1 MARKWLEELINGEY
15 IPFIEGIKKSPAGR
29 KKLTSFTK
37 DMRQSWAERGLT
49 SPAQQAA
56 PMTEVRASIKD
67 SLGEDHWSLNIVALS
82 TEEWI
87 ELNQKSQDK
96 VAERNEN
103 VQSIKNPD
111 EIVAIAVRL
120 LESREWSEIAAGLSA
135 LTGRRVTEL
144 LSTAKFEKKSQWSVL
159 FTGALKRR
167 GEAVEL
173 QFEIPT
179 LTTADKVIK
188 ALAKLRKELPIKDLT
203 PSEINNRYEKPVASA
218 CDRHFKGII
227 PPREGK
233 DNVYTHLNRSVYATI
248 AVFWYCPPSINEVE
262 FKAAIQGHYALL
274 DEKNPTNR
282 RSLAS
287 SRHYS
292 DYEISDQAIA
302 QHGGKR
308 KGIKLG
314 IGGVEPIEAFTKAW
328 KTPKADTQPGERR
341 RETTSLRIF
350 KDTRDRWLE
359 ILEQVCP
366 EEGETQQAKTE
377 KLLVWIEQHLKESQ
391 VVVAKPVMIEAIA
404 LKPIVEAPLAV
415 GQDQDALRQMILSVL
430 REEMPKLKPS
440 KVASLPNPQITKD
453 DPEKAEPEK
462 RGRKNSA
469 EVEQRVNGAI
479 DAIIHHNDQQAEIHS
494 DKWEISINALKAFG
508 ASQRAIYRH
517 MELRQEEITA
527 HHAKHEIK
535 PGHNLRQHRGKAIT
549 EVIQLGSEAN

>member
-144 LSTAKFEKKSQWSVL
+144 LSTAKFEKKSQWSVV

-328 KTPKADTQPGERR
+328 KTPKADTQPAERR

-359 ILEQVCP
+359 ILGQICTEP
-366 EEGETQQAKTE
+366 EGTQQEKSE
-377 KLLVWIEQHLKESQ
+377 KLLLWIEKQLKEPEEK
-391 VVVAKPVMIEAIA
+391 KPVIIEAIA
-404 LKPIVEAPLAV
+404 PAKPKGEAPAI
-415 GQDQDALRQMILSVL
+415 GQDQDALRDLILKIL
-430 REEMPKLKPS
+430 KEEMPQTQTVAPAPLKQ
-440 KVASLPNPQITKD
+440 VTKNEE
-453 DPEKAEPEK
+453 EKAEPQK

-469 EVEQRVNGAI
+469 EVEERVNGAI
-479 DAIIHHNDQQAEIHS
+479 DAIIHYNDQQAEIHS

-517 MELRQEEITA
+517 METRKEEIEA
-527 HHAKHEIK
+527 HHRKHEIQ

-549 EVIQLGSEAN
+549 SVINLDVD